1 MSRFDRYILS
11 QLLALFGFFSLVLVA
26 VYWVNRAVVL
36 FDQLVGDGQSVLVF
50 LEFSALTLPRVI
62 RLVLPIS
69 AFVATVYVINR
80 MVQESEM
87 LVLQSSGASV
97 FRLARSVAVFSLAV
111 MSALMV
117 LTHVLVPLS
126 ATALSARTAE
136 ITGDATARFL
146 NEGRFMHPVAGITV
160 YIREITDSG
169 AMNDLFLSDD
179 RDPTEQVTYM
189 ARRALLVRG
198 DVAPKLIMLEG
209 SSQTLNRRS
218 GRLSITRFQDF
229 TFDLA
234 GLMARTGLTGRSL
247 DELSTRELLIPTEAL
262 LTETG
267 ANRAAFLT
275 EGHARFANPLLA
287 VATSL
292 LGFATLIMGSFS
304 RFGLWRQIAVGIGL
318 LIAMQ
323 MIHTAASAEAL
334 RAPSQAW
341 MVYLAPGS
349 GVGVAVGLLFL
360 AQRPRRLG
368 RVAA

>member
-1 MSRFDRYILS
+1 MARFDRYLLS

-36 FDQLVGDGQSVLVF
+36 FDQLVGDGQSALVF

-69 AFVATVYVINR
+69 AFAATVFVINR

-87 LVLQSSGASV
+87 VVLQASGASV
-97 FRLARSVAVFSLAV
+97 FRLSRAVVVFAFAV

-126 ATALSARTAE
+126 SAALTSRTAE
-136 ITGDATARFL
+136 ITRDATARFL
-146 NEGRFMHPVAGITV
+146 TEGQFMHPAAGITV
-160 YIREITDSG
+160 YIREITETG

-179 RDPTEQVTYM
+179 RDPVEQVTYM

-198 DVAPKLIMLEG
+198 EVAPKLIMLEG
-209 SSQTLNRRS
+209 SSQNLNRRN
-218 GRLSITRFQDF
+218 GRLSVTRFKDF

-234 GLMARTGLTGRSL
+234 GLMARTGQTGRSL
-247 DELSTRELLIPTEAL
+247 DELSTRELLFPTEAL
-262 LTETG
+262 MRETG
-267 ANRAAFLT
+267 ASRAAFLAD
-275 EGHARFANPLLA
+275 GHARFANPLLA

-292 LGFATLIMGSFS
+292 IGFAALMVGSFS
-304 RFGLWRQIAVGIGL
+304 RFGLWRQIALGVGL

-323 MIHTAASAEAL
+323 LIHTAASAEAL
-334 RAPSQAW
+334 RATSQAW
-341 MVYLAPGS
+341 MVYLAPVS
-349 GVGVAVGLLFL
+349 GILAGLGLMVL
-360 AQRPRRLG
+360 AERPRR
-368 RVAA
+368 VARAAA